1 MNPIFSGAGRCAP
14 VRPRLSALTRTPLAW
29 AVLASLASASQAQTT
44 AAPATVVVTGNPLG
58 SEALTLSLIHISEPT
73 RPY

>member
-44 AAPATVVVTGNPLG
+44 AAPATVVAVSYTH
-58 SEALTLSLIHISEPT
+58 LTLPT
-73 RPY
+73 KRIV